1 MPWQLTVNFRNDALN
16 AESGD
21 AIADAFQWAGA
32 SDPRGAT
39 KAAFRDAI
47 IKEFIKDK
55 VRAYR
60 IKQDL
65 ALQSTRVAEPDVL

>member
-1 MPWQLTVNFRNDALN
+1 MWTLSVNFQNDLLN
-16 AESGD
+16 AESRD
-21 AIADAFQWAGA
+21 AIADAFQWQGA

-60 IKQDL
+60 TKQDL
-65 ALQSTRVAEPDVL
+65 ALQSTRVAEPDVS

>member
-1 MPWQLTVNFRNDALN
+1 MWTLTVNFQNDALN
-16 AESGD
+16 AESRD
-21 AIADAFQWAGA
+21 AIADAFGWTGA

-47 IKEFIKDK
+47 IKEF
-55 VRAYR
+55 VRSQVKAYR

-65 ALQSTRVAEPDVL
+65 AAQPARVPEPEVS

>member
-1 MPWQLTVNFRNDALN
+1 MWTLSVNFQNDPLN
-16 AESGD
+16 AESRD
-21 AIADAFQWAGA
+21 AIADAFQWQGAG
-32 SDPRGAT
+32 DPRGAT

-47 IKEFIKDK
+47 IKEFIKNK

-65 ALQSTRVAEPDVL
+65 ALQSTRVAEPDVS